1 MALSVHAMARCADN
15 VLDARVVRLQSLL
28 PAVGDVGRVGP
39 PGRAGL
45 EPRGGGGGARVVAA
59 GPPGYLDAAGLVLRE
74 AGVAGGRGEGTGEA
88 AGRGWS
94 HRRGRLRANGAGRT
108 GH

>member
-45 EPRGGGGGARVVAA
+45 EPRARGRGAMVAA
-59 GPPGYLDAAGLVLRE
+59 AGTPGALHAAGLVFRE
-74 AGVAGGRGEGTGEA
+74 AGVADCRGEGTGEA
-88 AGRGWS
+88 SGRGWS
-94 HRRGRLRANGAGRT
+94 HCGTKLR
-108 GH
+108 